1 MGRLG
6 IDILSVNAFTDEHRP
21 VLKPEDYQALFED
34 LKDHVRNSGSDL
46 GVLLE
51 PGGGSTTLVDEGG
64 REVDQEHVLMMFIEH
79 EAARGAETV
88 AIPVSCSSKCEEVA
102 FAAGADV
109 KWTATSLT
117 SLMAR
122 AGRPEIGFAGNAEG
136 AIIFP
141 KFLQAPDALMTF
153 AKALEL
159 VATAGGLWE
168 RSWMACRTYTFAK
181 AGGSNPVEP
190 EGGGMRHVASVAT
203 PGRLVL
209 LDGVKIVEEDRW
221 ALVIPAPDEPLTRIW
236 AEGPTEA
243 DADALA
249 ERYATVVAEVVA
261 EGADQ

>member
-1 MGRLG
+1 M
-6 IDILSVNAFTDEHRP
+6 
-21 VLKPEDYQALFED
+21 
-34 LKDHVRNSGSDL
+34 
-46 GVLLE
+46 
-51 PGGGSTTLVDEGG
+51 
-64 REVDQEHVLMMFIEH
+64 
-79 EAARGAETV
+79 
-88 AIPVSCSSKCEEVA
+88 
-102 FAAGADV
+102 

-159 VATAGGLWE
+159 VATAGRPLGEIVDGLPDVHVAKRE
-168 RSWMACRTYTFAK
+168 VRTPWNQKGA
-181 AGGSNPVEP
+181 V
-190 EGGGMRHVASVAT
+190 MRHVASVAA

-236 AEGPTEA
+236 AEGPTDEV
-243 DADALA
+243 ADALA